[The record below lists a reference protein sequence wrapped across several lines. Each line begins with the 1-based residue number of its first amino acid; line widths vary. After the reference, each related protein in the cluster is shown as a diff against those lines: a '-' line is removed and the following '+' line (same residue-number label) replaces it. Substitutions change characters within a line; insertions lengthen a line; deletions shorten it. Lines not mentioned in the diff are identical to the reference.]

1 MFGFGMP
8 QILIILAIALI
19 VIGPQKLPELART
32 LGKGLK
38 EFKRASNDF
47 RRSIEEDARA
57 EEEKE
62 RPANEGAAKEAA
74 EAHETRETVAGK
86 VCEPA

>member
-8 QILIILAIALI
+8 QILIVLAIALI

-47 RRSIEEDARA
+47 RRSIEEDERV
-57 EEEKE
+57 EEEKK
-62 RPANEGAAKEAA
+62 RLMNEDVA
-74 EAHETRETVAGK
+74 EESAEVLETRKTAAGE
-86 VCEPA
+86 VCGPA